1 MAFDNA
7 VIVTG
12 DGTVPAPA
20 EVPTAPVRD
29 DQGRFAPT
37 TEPTYEPTSEAPATD
52 APTAAPDAAPVTEP
66 VADATPA
73 DPAPEPPKKGSPQF
87 RINQAIA
94 KQRDA
99 ERRAQE
105 LQDRLAALE
114 SRSAPEP
121 VAPTPPPS
129 PHVPD
134 PNMPQEDQF
143 ETWEAFTEAKVTYL
157 AEKKAAER
165 VEQHFAAERDRLARA
180 EAQRAEHAVLAAHQ
194 ERLTRGRQTYAD
206 FDEVI
211 NRYDIALSQPMI
223 DAIVHSP
230 VGDQVMYFL
239 GQHPGVAAHLKN
251 LPAGPV
257 LVAMGEIQA
266 QFRSSAPAAV
276 PAAQAPARAALS
288 SAPPPIRPVS
298 AGTHAPLASLDDLP
312 LKEYIRRRN
321 EDEANR
327 SRRW

>member
-1 MAFDNA
+1 MALETA

-12 DGTVPAPA
+12 DGTTPAPA

-37 TEPTYEPTSEAPATD
+37 TPGEPTPPETPAAAVPSEPVEPAGDAPPAT
-52 APTAAPDAAPVTEP
+52 PD
-66 VADATPA
+66 TP
-73 DPAPEPPKKGSPQF
+73 PEPPKKGSPQF

-94 KQRDA
+94 KQREA

-105 LQDRLAALE
+105 LTDRLAALE
-114 SRSAPEP
+114 RPAAPEP
-121 VAPTPPPS
+121 VAPPPPPS

-134 PNMPQEDQF
+134 PNMPREDQF

-165 VEQHFAAERDRLARA
+165 VEAHFAAERDRLAR
-180 EAQRAEHAVLAAHQ
+180 ETAQRAEQAVLAAHQ
-194 ERLTRGRQTYAD
+194 ERLARARQTHAD

-211 NRYDIALSQPMI
+211 NRDDIALSQPMI

-230 VGDQVMYFL
+230 VGDEVMYFL
-239 GQHPGVAAHLKN
+239 GQHPEIAAQLKD
-251 LPAGPV
+251 LPAGPA
-257 LVAMGEIQA
+257 LVAMGELQA
-266 QFRSSAPAAV
+266 QFRRTPAPAAA
-276 PAAQAPARAALS
+276 PAASAPARAVIS

-298 AGTHAPLASLDDLP
+298 AGTHAPSTSLDDLP

-327 SRRW
+327 ARRW